1 MMFSKIGVIKINMAD
16 NQDEVETCVSI
27 LPPLYKGDTFQLTV
41 MKFDEDYQQACLHYT
56 YEQMLELARQV
67 NEAIKSYEGSKDNG

>member
-1 MMFSKIGVIKINMAD
+1 MD
-16 NQDEVETCVSI
+16 NQEQSNEVETYISI
-27 LPPLYKGDTFQLTV
+27 TNPLIDGSESNLGNFQLTV

-67 NEAIKSYEGSKDNG
+67 NEAIKSYEGSRCNGC

>member
-1 MMFSKIGVIKINMAD
+1 MG
-16 NQDEVETCVSI
+16 NQEQSIEVETHVQITPPI
-27 LPPLYKGDTFQLTV
+27 LKGDESNLGKFQLTV

-67 NEAIKSYEGSKDNG
+67 NEAIKSYEGSRCNGC